1 MIIEKEKQMEAK
13 EIIEAFGKL
22 LISDVRDH
30 TIETFDGMLQGTVKG
45 STAQKIQEKIKTF
58 DQEQMDALEWMVP
71 HIVDLCLHN
80 MLWMAEQQEDI
91 TLLFQG
97 TELREESDGLAGELY
112 TEDGWIQKY
121 SSQRYEEI

>member
-30 TIETFDGMLQGTVKG
+30 TIETFDGMLQGTIKG
-45 STAQKIQEKIKTF
+45 ITAQKIQEKIKTF

-71 HIVDLCLHN
+71 QIVDLCLHN

-91 TLLFQG
+91 TLLFRG